1 LVDKKDLRVH
11 AFGRSL
17 TDGSNKLEWRDL
29 AVDTDGNQYY
39 AGFASSSLHTLAA
52 KYNSN
57 MELLWAI
64 ELSSS
69 ADTTKTDEVYGITL
83 DNSNNVYVCGGT
95 DSGGAGER
103 DAFVVK
109 LNTSGA
115 LQWSKYYGTTKTE
128 YASSITSVT
137 KSSTNYLVT
146 SIVSASATIVNVI
159 DTSGNIVE
167 QNRIE
172 NFTANRVRKSDS
184 ETDGYFL
191 LAGKDNSSPS
201 KAVFAKG
208 QVLTT
213 GTMIKWIRSY
223 SAASSASIGYDIRNT
238 EQATGAGGLGSETG
252 PVYAIVGQNQT
263 NGFISKFVM
272 DESGGNFQSTQKWAT
287 RLSGSV
293 FTALT
298 NPPYTETFTAED
310 LAEGFGREYWVT
322 GYTSASLEGEGGW
335 EGLVVGFSASG
346 DRIWANT
353 LGHDMDEKLFAI
365 ERDVTGYNVFSA
377 GWSES
382 HTDGRRTMGFRSA
395 VGGKTSGG
403 NRGGGL
409 GTGNYA
415 EKDTPGFQMW
425 YQSSSLSSS
434 VDNGTLATVTV
445 ASNIAGGLTTTT
457 ANFASQSRVG
467 EFVEEFYDGAT
478 IYDMFIAKL
487 DLNALAQHLNSSEH
501 KEHLEEAISQVEY
514 VDSIFTFYQWGT
526 AGDGTADDGNFFGY
540 DIIQMSGSNELLVAG
555 QTSGNVGKTNLGTS
569 GVYDYILTIFNPD
582 TEEWEFYQNGTT
594 LDEEIYSATVLNDGS
609 GSVAFVGRTAGD
621 LGGPVSPAGGYD
633 VFLGI
638 FNPVSNVI
646 TYFSTGS
653 GLNDRGVDVHDVGN
667 NELAVVFESA
677 GTFGAVTQSGAG
689 GGFDIGVIKF
699 NYSSSKYSTSSY
711 FAGTNQDE
719 ILSQDGNP
727 SIYLAETNRL
737 AIVGKTLGTFADDGT
752 SYGGNDIFLGI
763 LNFNDGT
770 WNKYQ
775 IGTPAN
781 DTGTTIFRLSGDRL
795 ILGGFSDASFAEPN
809 NGIFCVFDATIGIKG
824 KSA

>member
-1 LVDKKDLRVH
+1 
-11 AFGRSL
+11 
-17 TDGSNKLEWRDL
+17 
-29 AVDTDGNQYY
+29 
-39 AGFASSSLHTLAA
+39 
-52 KYNSN
+52 
-57 MELLWAI
+57 
-64 ELSSS
+64 
-69 ADTTKTDEVYGITL
+69 
-83 DNSNNVYVCGGT
+83 
-95 DSGGAGER
+95 
-103 DAFVVK
+103 
-109 LNTSGA
+109 
-115 LQWSKYYGTTKTE
+115 
-128 YASSITSVT
+128 
-137 KSSTNYLVT
+137 
-146 SIVSASATIVNVI
+146 
-159 DTSGNIVE
+159 
-167 QNRIE
+167 
-172 NFTANRVRKSDS
+172 
-184 ETDGYFL
+184 
-191 LAGKDNSSPS
+191 
-201 KAVFAKG
+201 
-208 QVLTT
+208 
-213 GTMIKWIRSY
+213 
-223 SAASSASIGYDIRNT
+223 
-238 EQATGAGGLGSETG
+238 
-252 PVYAIVGQNQT
+252 
-263 NGFISKFVM
+263 
-272 DESGGNFQSTQKWAT
+272 
-287 RLSGSV
+287 
-293 FTALT
+293 
-298 NPPYTETFTAED
+298 
-310 LAEGFGREYWVT
+310 
-322 GYTSASLEGEGGW
+322 
-335 EGLVVGFSASG
+335 
-346 DRIWANT
+346 
-353 LGHDMDEKLFAI
+353 
-365 ERDVTGYNVFSA
+365 
-377 GWSES
+377 
-382 HTDGRRTMGFRSA
+382 
-395 VGGKTSGG
+395 
-403 NRGGGL
+403 
-409 GTGNYA
+409 
-415 EKDTPGFQMW
+415 
-425 YQSSSLSSS
+425 
-434 VDNGTLATVTV
+434 
-445 ASNIAGGLTTTT
+445 
-457 ANFASQSRVG
+457 
-467 EFVEEFYDGAT
+467 
-478 IYDMFIAKL
+478 
-487 DLNALAQHLNSSEH
+487 
-501 KEHLEEAISQVEY
+501 
-514 VDSIFTFYQWGT
+514 
-526 AGDGTADDGNFFGY
+526 
-540 DIIQMSGSNELLVAG
+540 MSGSNELLVAG